1 MNALPEVVSYTN
13 LNNPFNDTSLT
24 ETFVW
29 KKKLEFEG
37 KDQLSKK
44 EIEKM

>member
-1 MNALPEVVSYTN
+1 MNSLPEVVTYTN

-29 KKKLEFEG
+29 KKKLESEG